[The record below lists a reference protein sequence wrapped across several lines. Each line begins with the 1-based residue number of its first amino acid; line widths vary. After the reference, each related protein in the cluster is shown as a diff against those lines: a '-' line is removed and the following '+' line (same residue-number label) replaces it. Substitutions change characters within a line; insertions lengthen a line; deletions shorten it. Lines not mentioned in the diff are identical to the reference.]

1 MSVQVT
7 TLEGGSKGLPAA
19 TMDGFRQSVRGDV
32 ILSSDPRYET
42 ARPVWNGN
50 IRKTPAM
57 IVRCAGVADVQRC
70 IDFAREHQVLLS
82 IRGGGHSAPGYGSN
96 DGGIVLDMGPMKGI
110 QVDPVARSARVQ
122 GGVLW
127 KEFDHETQAF
137 SLATTGGTVSNTGVA
152 GLTLGGGLGWLMGK
166 HGATVDNLLS
176 ADVVT
181 ADGQF
186 RKVSAAENPDLFWA
200 LRGGGGN
207 FGAVTSFEFRLH
219 PISQTL
225 SGLVLWPLDQ
235 ARDVLR
241 RYRDFAATLP
251 DEAEAYAALLT
262 SPDGVPMVGLILGY
276 NGDMSEGERLF
287 APLRAIGTPAA
298 DMMGPMSYG
307 ARQTMLDQP
316 GAIHGLHRYWRSA
329 FTEQLSDSF
338 LDVLIEGAGRFT
350 SPMSALF
357 LFYVHGAI
365 TRVPEGAM
373 AFAARR
379 TQWDF
384 DVIGQWEDPAQS
396 ARHIGWVRELWAQ
409 LEPHASATAYINH
422 LAADD
427 RPETVRASYGSNYAR
442 LREMKRK
449 WDPLNLF
456 RINSNIA
463 PG

>member
-1 MSVQVT
+1 MSLQVT
-7 TLEGGSKGLPAA
+7 TLDGASTGLGDS
-19 TMDGFRQSVRGDV
+19 TLDGFRQSVRGDV
-32 ILSSDPRYET
+32 ILATDPQYGA

-50 IRKTPAM
+50 IQKSPAM
-57 IVRCAGVADVQRC
+57 IVRCAGVSDVQRC
-70 IDFAREHQVLLS
+70 IDFARTHSVLLS

-110 QVDPVARSARVQ
+110 QVDPTGRIARVQ

-127 KEFDHETQAF
+127 REFDHETQAF
-137 SLATTGGTVSNTGVA
+137 GLATTGGTVSNTGVA

-176 ADVVT
+176 ADVIT

-186 RKVSAAENPDLFWA
+186 RKASVAENPDLFWA

-207 FGAVTSFEFRLH
+207 FGAVTSFEFNLH

-225 SGLVLWPLDQ
+225 SGLVLWPLSQ

-262 SPDGVPMVGLILGY
+262 SPDGVPMVALILGY
-276 NGDMSEGERLF
+276 NGDLAAGESLF
-287 APLRAIGTPAA
+287 APLRAFGSPAA
-298 DMMGPMSYG
+298 DMVAPMSYG
-307 ARQTMLDQP
+307 ARQVMLDQP

-329 FTEQLSDSF
+329 FTEQLSDGF
-338 LDVLIEGAGRFT
+338 LDVLIEGAHGFT
-350 SPMSALF
+350 SPLSALF
-357 LFYVHGAI
+357 LFHVHGAI
-365 TRVPEGAM
+365 TRVPEGET

-384 DVIGQWEDPAQS
+384 DVIGQWEDATES
-396 ARHIGWVRELWAQ
+396 ARHIGWVRELWTR
-409 LEPHASATAYINH
+409 LEPHASATTYINH
-422 LAADD
+422 MAAED
-427 RPETVRASYGSNYAR
+427 RAETVRASYGANYQR
-442 LREMKRK
+442 LRELKRR
-449 WDPLNLF
+449 WDPTNLF
-456 RINSNIA
+456 RVNSNIA
-463 PG
+463 PA